1 MADAELV
8 LRLWRTTRS
17 GSPSGNGH
25 HGHFEEVRLTV
36 DAGRET
42 VLDVI
47 ERAWAEVDR
56 TIVFRHACHHASCG
70 TCAVRVDGR
79 ERLPCITQL
88 SDVWNGHSPLTIEP
102 LRNAPLLR
110 DLAIDPS
117 PTIARLAALRLP
129 YVRTVEADVRR
140 ASGSADDGDVGA
152 AERFEDCIECLACV
166 SACPVASGDPEYL
179 GPAVLAAADRI
190 AEEPRHEDAKRILDL
205 VNGEH
210 GVWQCRSVWAC
221 SAVCPSGVD
230 PAGRIMK
237 LRRRI
242 LFGEGGGFPAQ
253 AAHDAHLEV
262 GA

>member
-1 MADAELV
+1 M
-8 LRLWRTTRS
+8 
-17 GSPSGNGH
+17 
-25 HGHFEEVRLTV
+25 V
-36 DAGRET
+36 DPERDT
-42 VLDVI
+42 VLDAI
-47 ERAWAEVDR
+47 ERAWAEADR

-79 ERLPCITQL
+79 ERLPCITPL
-88 SDVWNGHSPLTIEP
+88 GEVWNGRSPLTIEP
-102 LRNAPLLR
+102 LRNTPLIG
-110 DLAIDPS
+110 DLAVDPS

-129 YVRTVEADVRR
+129 YVRTVEASVRL
-140 ASGSADDGDVGA
+140 ASGRAEDEDVDA

-190 AEEPRHEDAKRILDL
+190 AEEPRHEDVERILDL

-237 LRRRI
+237 LRRRL
-242 LFGEGGGFPAQ
+242 LFGEGGGV
-253 AAHDAHLEV
+253 AAKAAGSAHLGV

>member
-1 MADAELV
+1 M
-8 LRLWRTTRS
+8 
-17 GSPSGNGH
+17 
-25 HGHFEEVRLTV
+25 V
-36 DAGRET
+36 DPERDT
-42 VLDVI
+42 VLDAI

-79 ERLPCITQL
+79 ERLPCITPL
-88 SDVWNGHSPLTIEP
+88 GEVWNGRSPLTIEP
-102 LRNAPLLR
+102 LRNTPLIG
-110 DLAIDPS
+110 DLAVDPS

-129 YVRTVEADVRR
+129 YVRTVEAGVRS
-140 ASGSADDGDVGA
+140 ASGRAEDEDVNA

-190 AEEPRHEDAKRILDL
+190 AEEPRHEDVERILDL

-237 LRRRI
+237 LRRRL
-242 LFGEGGGFPAQ
+242 LFGEGGAV
-253 AAHDAHLEV
+253 AANAAGSAHLGV